1 MIFFDKKRCCPEKA
15 NTVIDLGEHHR
26 ISIYHQN
33 ARQYQNYSSCPEKQP
48 QYHYSQLQV
57 LILVHYKIAKYYFQ
71 NTHISKK
78 KKPQNV
84 WILLAMLCLGIY
96 YRNAQ

>member
-78 KKPQNV
+78 KKAPECMDLIGYALFGY
-84 WILLAMLCLGIY
+84 IL
-96 YRNAQ
+96 